1 MKRNLT
7 RERVVDAA
15 LELIDEEGVEALSMR
30 KLGRRLGVEGMALY
44 THVRGKPDL
53 LDAVGTR
60 VAAGLHTDFDRSLP
74 WRERVR
80 RSVVAFANLQASH
93 PRAFPLVYRPG
104 LQTDAVSLLT
114 EELLDALRSA
124 GFDPP
129 GAALAYETI
138 VVFVDG
144 ALLGRGAWTDEDLR
158 SGWQPGA
165 GRVDRR
171 RFPRFAETA
180 PHAAELTWNEILDSG
195 LTLLL
200 DGLEARLA

>member
-7 RERVVDAA
+7 RQRVVEAA
-15 LELIDEEGVEALSMR
+15 LELIDEEGAEALSMR

-60 VAAGLHTDFDRSLP
+60 VADALDTDFDDSLP
-74 WRERVR
+74 WQERIR
-80 RSVVAFANLQASH
+80 RGVVAWAELQEAH
-93 PRAFPLVYRPG
+93 PRAFPLVYRAG

-114 EELLDALRSA
+114 EELLDALRTA
-124 GFDPP
+124 GFDAA

-144 ALLGRGAWTDEDLR
+144 ALLGRGAWTDDDLR
-158 SGWQPGA
+158 SAWQQGGA
-165 GRVDRR
+165 WADRR
-171 RFPRFAETA
+171 RFPRFAEIA
-180 PHAAELTWNEILDSG
+180 PHAARLRWSELLDSG
-195 LTLLL
+195 LALLL
-200 DGLEARLA
+200 DGLEARLR